1 MAPAVMAAALLA
13 ASSRQDEKVAMMDD
27 GDANREQDGSSQDE
41 NKTFFQK
48 NILDYK
54 EMAKEEFKIPHL
66 LQERE
71 KKMQEEYEERDGVST
86 DELGITSKQFKQ
98 LKELDMMYGGQTS
111 KQELEDIQTEEE
123 QLMLDPYMKKKQR
136 LLTPQ

>member
-66 LQERE
+66 LQERD
-71 KKMQEEYEERDGVST
+71 KKMQEEYEERDGVSI

-123 QLMLDPYMKKKQR
+123 QLMLDPYMKKKQDC
-136 LLTPQ
+136 